1 MRCGCIFPRA
11 ACLGFCIQGCP
22 RRVSSARLR
31 ARRLVAGLCVSF
43 VFVRAP
49 CSWAGSVFTGLH
61 CVYARLLS
69 FPTHPPCVG
78 NRPFGTSCK
87 APPTMVDGVGPF
99 ARTCMRSRT
108 HTRVV
113 CPLMR
118 SIALG
123 RCGMKVA
130 KQIIWQSLS
139 YGADGSGWRVVRVMR
154 AQAHGRLQ
162 SSALRCAR
170 DVRREGAGGL
180 GIVPLEEQRFA
191 AILVPC
197 PWCVILEPD
206 MTIVIVSLRYRAS
219 FCFRY
224 RGVCREHVLNNA
236 CVQP

>member
-1 MRCGCIFPRA
+1 MALLNATIA
-11 ACLGFCIQGCP
+11 
-22 RRVSSARLR
+22 SAR
-31 ARRLVAGLCVSF
+31 AVAGRSDMHGGYGSSRH
-43 VFVRAP
+43 VRFESMGMEGRSNALVP
-49 CSWAGSVFTGLH
+49 RSN
-61 CVYARLLS
+61 
-69 FPTHPPCVG
+69 G

-170 DVRREGAGGL
+170 DVRREGAGRARHCRGRQAPPCLEGQCRPSL
-180 GIVPLEEQRFA
+180 GRPRVRRSAKHLSFRVCICA
-191 AILVPC
+191 ARMWPPYGRLV
-197 PWCVILEPD
+197 CVI
-206 MTIVIVSLRYRAS
+206 
-219 FCFRY
+219 
-224 RGVCREHVLNNA
+224 
-236 CVQP
+236 

>member
-1 MRCGCIFPRA
+1 MLNATIA
-11 ACLGFCIQGCP
+11 
-22 RRVSSARLR
+22 SAR
-31 ARRLVAGLCVSF
+31 AVAGRSDMHGGYGSSRH
-43 VFVRAP
+43 VRFESMGMEGRSNALVP
-49 CSWAGSVFTGLH
+49 
-61 CVYARLLS
+61 RNN
-69 FPTHPPCVG
+69 G

-139 YGADGSGWRVVRVMR
+139 YGAEGNGWRVVRVMR

-170 DVRREGAGGL
+170 DVRREGAGRAKQF
-180 GIVPLEEQRFA
+180 QRSVVWLVSPARA
-191 AILVPC
+191 AL
-197 PWCVILEPD
+197 L
-206 MTIVIVSLRYRAS
+206 
-219 FCFRY
+219 
-224 RGVCREHVLNNA
+224 LN
-236 CVQP
+236 Q

>member
-1 MRCGCIFPRA
+1 MRPLLPPAQLRGGVTCMMGYGSSRHVRFESMGMEGRSNALVPR
-11 ACLGFCIQGCP
+11 
-22 RRVSSARLR
+22 SN
-31 ARRLVAGLCVSF
+31 
-43 VFVRAP
+43 
-49 CSWAGSVFTGLH
+49 
-61 CVYARLLS
+61 
-69 FPTHPPCVG
+69 G

-139 YGADGSGWRVVRVMR
+139 YGADGSGWRVDRVMR

-180 GIVPLEEQRFA
+180 GIVVADKPPLSGGTMPPYPRPTSRA
-191 AILVPC
+191 AL
-197 PWCVILEPD
+197 
-206 MTIVIVSLRYRAS
+206 
-219 FCFRY
+219 
-224 RGVCREHVLNNA
+224 G
-236 CVQP
+236 